1 MKLKSKAIKEKLA
14 EQQSAIVERRKALRH
29 IGVLPRSFREK
40 EKATKTIIERFCKC
54 VDWKADAKTFGYDRF
69 EKFMAASRDSKL
81 FLMKHGDFPFQNP
94 MPSLRRLK

>member
-40 EKATKTIIERFCKC
+40 EKATKSIIERFCKC
-54 VDWKADAKTFGYDRF
+54 VDWKAAAKTFGYDRI
-69 EKFMAASRDSKL
+69 E
-81 FLMKHGDFPFQNP
+81 
-94 MPSLRRLK
+94 